1 MLGPIP
7 SMPGDLEGSIA
18 SDASAVYTSVT
29 DMSML
34 VIAAACV
41 ALSTMGES

>member
-1 MLGPIP
+1 MFGPIP
-7 SMPGDLEGSIA
+7 SMPGYLEGP

>member
-1 MLGPIP
+1 MLGLIP
-7 SMPGDLEGSIA
+7 SMPGDLEGS

-34 VIAAACV
+34 VIATACV
-41 ALSTMGES
+41 TLSTTGES